1 MVDRNYYNTLLISLR
16 KTVRNRT
23 ALTIS
28 PMLHFTKCYAFVLV
42 LIVSSGLF
50 AQGHQPVFPD
60 LDGQDLEE
68 ALQDNFTPASILSF
82 ARARD
87 TLFGSV
93 YQVGDSL
100 RCVYTDWPV
109 YMPPGEDP
117 TQAAFQDGAG
127 LNTEHSWP
135 RANGADLDPARADMH
150 HLFPTRVDVN
160 AARGNLPFGEIS
172 DVLTD
177 RWYYLDQQQTSPPS
191 QNRPNYS
198 EYRQN
203 VAFEPRE
210 AFKGNIARAMM
221 YFYTI
226 YRDEA
231 NAAAPNFFN
240 QQRATLCQWHNQDP
254 VDEAEWERTF
264 AIAVHQDD
272 KPNPFVLDCTVAARL
287 YCPEL
292 IGTACITSVEDQVIQ
307 NLPASFAPNP
317 SQGMGTLTIDA
328 IESGQLTLD
337 YFDPSGRLQR
347 QETMMVPAGR
357 LDLPLQLS
365 TPGFWYCRLT
375 LSSPS
380 EVYIQHLR
388 LVVMD

>member
-1 MVDRNYYNTLLISLR
+1 MS
-16 KTVRNRT
+16 
-23 ALTIS
+23 
-28 PMLHFTKCYAFVLV
+28 HFTTCVIILV
-42 LIVSSGLF
+42 LSLSGFSLW
-50 AQGHQPVFPD
+50 AQGHQPVFPELEGD
-60 LDGQDLEE
+60 ALLDAVQE
-68 ALQDNFTPASILSF
+68 NFTPASILSF
-82 ARARD
+82 SRSRA
-87 TLFGSV
+87 TLFGSI

-100 RCVYTDWPV
+100 HGVYSDWAV
-109 YMPPGEDP
+109 YMPPGQDP
-117 TQAAFQDGAG
+117 TQAAFQDGEG
-127 LNTEHSWP
+127 INTEHSWP

-177 RWYYLDQQQTSPPS
+177 RWYYLDQELTSPPS
-191 QNRPNYS
+191 QNRAAYS

-240 QQRATLCQWHNQDP
+240 QQRATLCQWHEQDAI
-254 VDEAEWERTF
+254 DELEWERTF

-272 KPNPFVLDCTVAARL
+272 KPNPFVLDCTLAARM

-292 IGTACITSVEDQVIQ
+292 LGTACVTSVDDDLLPQV
-307 NLPASFAPNP
+307 PAFFSPNP
-317 SQGMGTLTIDA
+317 SRGTGTLTIEA
-328 IESGQLTLD
+328 PERGELTLD
-337 YFDPSGRLQR
+337 YFDTSGRLR
-347 QETMMVPAGR
+347 QTEVMNLPAGK
-357 LDLPLQLS
+357 LELPLQLPAS
-365 TPGFWYCRLT
+365 GFWYCRLT
-375 LSSPS
+375 LNGQSQ
-380 EVYIQHLR
+380 VYVQQLR
-388 LVVMD
+388 LVVME